1 MAAELGHVESGYFQH
16 GVRQEG
22 DPACITTWMLTAPCR
37 GAPCP
42 PTPFSVPAWRQ
53 CPGSSRAEDGLPGQN
68 SGPPEAGAL
77 QRQSTWGTPH
87 GVRLFWGVWG
97 SVWGLGRMGIRMPE
111 AGTARRNK
119 WWLGGTHSLGGDFL
133 SKQPLILAGECIPFP
148 QEIRRP
154 DFPFSVLL

>member
-1 MAAELGHVESGYFQH
+1 M
-16 GVRQEG
+16 
-22 DPACITTWMLTAPCR
+22 
-37 GAPCP
+37 
-42 PTPFSVPAWRQ
+42 
-53 CPGSSRAEDGLPGQN
+53 
-68 SGPPEAGAL
+68 
-77 QRQSTWGTPH
+77 QRQLMWGTPS
-87 GVRLFWGVWG
+87 GVRLFWGVCG

-154 DFPFSVLL
+154 DFPFPVLL